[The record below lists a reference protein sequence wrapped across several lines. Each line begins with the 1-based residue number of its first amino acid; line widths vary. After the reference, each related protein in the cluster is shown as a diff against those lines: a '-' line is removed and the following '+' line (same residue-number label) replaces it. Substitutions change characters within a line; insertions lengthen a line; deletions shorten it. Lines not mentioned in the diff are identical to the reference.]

1 MKQLGRYEILDE
13 LGRGAMGV
21 VFKARDPLIG
31 RLIALKTITTFAA
44 EDPGMVERFWRE
56 AKAAGALQHANIV
69 TIHDVGEAD
78 GVPFIAMEYLEGESL
93 AGLISRGAPLSLT
106 EKVGYLVQT
115 CRALQYA
122 HRRSVIHRDIKPA
135 NIVLTEE
142 GVIKVVDFGIARVSD
157 APNTHTGTLLG
168 TLGYMS
174 PQQIRGKRADGLSD
188 IWSVG
193 VVLYELLTGRRPFK
207 GGNQADLMRSIVQD
221 EPAAL
226 SDVLG
231 GCPYQLVT
239 ISRRALAKNEAN
251 RYQSMEQLLLDLKS
265 AWASMHLNTSGEPAT
280 AAGVQS
286 AERAFAMQEA
296 GGGKPLIAQSAQRLE
311 PRNLP
316 VKDAWTSGLAV
327 ASKAADVPVV
337 STPEFVP
344 PPVAAI
350 SSTNASSASRAWP
363 MPEWAGGSWQRGIAV
378 FAAAFIIVTIGLEA
392 SRLRLHSSG
401 SKPVSE
407 ASDSVMPAKPAPM
420 VSAQAVSS
428 PSFSSE
434 TGSIGGPPSGAE
446 RSAPEAQFEAAVAEF
461 NRAVAAK
468 DAAALKSHVLPE
480 FQRIAQ
486 RAGPRAKDAAAYVSS
501 AIPKALRIVTRWPE
515 IGCGADVPNP
525 GSDPGSDAQAGLFAA
540 CGELDPP
547 NPQWVQFSW
556 PEFPAQAR
564 QAGLGNGVALLSV
577 TVDQRGSV
585 IAARSRVPSDPF
597 GFTDAA
603 IQAALKWK
611 TTTPR
616 AGGMPVRTQFSVDVP
631 FDQP

>member
-265 AWASMHLNTSGEPAT
+265 AWASMHLNTSGEPAP

-296 GGGKPLIAQSAQRLE
+296 SGGKPLIAQSAQRLE

-327 ASKAADVPVV
+327 ASKAADVPVM

-363 MPEWAGGSWQRGIAV
+363 MPEWAGGSWQRGIAI

-486 RAGPRAKDAAAYVSS
+486 GAGPRAKDAAAYVSS

>member
-265 AWASMHLNTSGEPAT
+265 AWASMHLNTSGEPAP

-296 GGGKPLIAQSAQRLE
+296 SGGKPLIAQSAQRLE

-327 ASKAADVPVV
+327 ASKAADVPVM

-363 MPEWAGGSWQRGIAV
+363 MPEWAGGSWQRGIAI

>member
-1 MKQLGRYEILDE
+1 VKQLGRYEILDE

-265 AWASMHLNTSGEPAT
+265 AWASMHLNTSGEPAP

-296 GGGKPLIAQSAQRLE
+296 SGGKPLIAQSAQRLE

-327 ASKAADVPVV
+327 ASKAADVPVM

-363 MPEWAGGSWQRGIAV
+363 MPEWAGGSWQRGIAI

-486 RAGPRAKDAAAYVSS
+486 GAGLRAKDAAAYVSS